1 MLTYCSWY
9 HGAITRAEAE
19 QRLQSCVEGS
29 YLVRVCESNQNEFAL
44 SLKSV
49 HFAFLLQFHFRS
61 ASGFMHMKIQQYD
74 ADKMKANGQ
83 TVQLNFSK
91 TDNHKNKQLWIL
103 GYFSQPF
110 ADIPQ
115 MIKYYSTNTLPIKNA
130 EHMCLLYPI
139 VEQLL

>member
-1 MLTYCSWY
+1 
-9 HGAITRAEAE
+9 
-19 QRLQSCVEGS
+19 
-29 YLVRVCESNQNEFAL
+29 
-44 SLKSV
+44 
-49 HFAFLLQFHFRS
+49 
-61 ASGFMHMKIQQYD
+61 MHMKIQQYD
-74 ADKMKANGQ
+74 AEKMKASGQ
-83 TVQLNFSK
+83 MVQINL
-91 TDNHKNKQLWIL
+91 DNHKHKQLWIL